1 MNFFQEVRLSGTK
14 LKDFGLKSLE
24 ISFFALT
31 VIPTAEWV
39 AEYTEYDA
47 VEVPPLGFSD
57 LFSTPRLFELL
68 AIHLGFIL
76 GT

>member
-31 VIPTAEWV
+31 VIPTAE
-39 AEYTEYDA
+39 
-47 VEVPPLGFSD
+47 
-57 LFSTPRLFELL
+57 
-68 AIHLGFIL
+68 
-76 GT
+76 